1 MMGNRLW
8 VSALAIFGAAL
19 CAMALTP
26 AETEARM
33 DEIKLDD
40 KYIYGESYDSDPLMA
55 YDNAL
60 TELVAY
66 ANEIREAR
74 ELPPLNPS
82 SLQTTAQELKYSDGD
97 RHAVFLYIPL
107 EKMLGMVSRSHA
119 DVVAAIGVAAP
130 VAEEP
135 APAQVASEQPAPV
148 NDKKLTFVPDRRP
161 APGPHPTEPGAL
173 APDDI
178 LETLSAQDTWLEI
191 RGFLSSYKND
201 KRISATGATYDFA
214 EVPDDAYAILI
225 DDMGGI
231 LAILSPKNNPRRINY
246 KTHVIDNESN
256 YSNCK
261 FIVWYK

>member
-135 APAQVASEQPAPV
+135 GPQGILCAFLSFCSAGCRDRHAPC
-148 NDKKLTFVPDRRP
+148 VPELRLLWMGHNPR
-161 APGPHPTEPGAL
+161 AGPLPSGCRQGAHPTVRIP
-173 APDDI
+173 I
-178 LETLSAQDTWLEI
+178 LHLTQNLPFQ
-191 RGFLSSYKND
+191 
-201 KRISATGATYDFA
+201 
-214 EVPDDAYAILI
+214 P
-225 DDMGGI
+225 
-231 LAILSPKNNPRRINY
+231 
-246 KTHVIDNESN
+246 H
-256 YSNCK
+256 
-261 FIVWYK
+261 